1 MIKSL
6 LLSTILIATPVVAM
20 DNIVTDRP
28 DFTESTD
35 TVPLGWIQVENGY
48 TYTRGDNTST
58 HSLGEGLIRVGLT
71 PTTELRVGFP
81 NYQVSGAQS
90 GLSDT
95 EIGVKCTVREQDHAI
110 PATAII
116 FASSLPTGGS
126 DFRNN
131 DLQLTAKLCME
142 WELTPQWGVAANLN
156 YEASGNGED
165 RFNPL
170 SSSLSFGYSL
180 TDSVG
185 LFAEYYGFYP
195 QEKNGGAAHT
205 LNGGITLLIT
215 PDIQMDARV
224 GKTLSDD
231 SWFIGAG
238 TAFRFNAMPSQLQ

>member
-1 MIKSL
+1 MIKTL

-48 TYTRGDNTST
+48 TYTRVDNTST

-71 PTTELRVGFP
+71 PTTELRIGFP
-81 NYQVSGAQS
+81 NYHVSGVQR
-90 GLSDT
+90 GLSDA
-95 EIGVKCTVREQDHAI
+95 ELGIKWALRHQENAI
-110 PATAII
+110 PATSLIL
-116 FASSLPTGGS
+116 ASSFPTGAS
-126 DFRNN
+126 DFR
-131 DLQLTAKLCME
+131 DDELQFAAKLCMG
-142 WELTPQWGVAANLN
+142 WDLTPQWAVAANLN
-156 YEASGNGED
+156 YDASGNGED